1 MAIGFEKKRVKKD
14 SLREIFAKKRDE
26 MNVKDVVEKS
36 RRVQELF
43 SQLPEYSK
51 AKAIMLYA
59 AMEKEVMTD
68 KAIKDSLSNGKV
80 VALPS
85 IEIETRSMTPVIV
98 SPDSLKNL
106 KPGAY
111 GIMEPEGKKL
121 SKDELD
127 IIVMPVL
134 AFDDEGD
141 RLGRG
146 GIGYYDRFLKG
157 TKALKVGFAF
167 DWQKA
172 DEIPR
177 ETHDVQL
184 ELVVTESRVF
194 DCRPGRKAGNSGEKQ
209 NG

>member
-14 SLREIFAKKRDE
+14 ILREIFAKKRAE

-36 RRVQELF
+36 RLIQARF

-59 AMEKEVMTD
+59 ATEKEVRTD
-68 KAIKDSLSNGKV
+68 KAIKGALKNGKV

-85 IEIETRSMTPVIV
+85 IDVEERLMTPV
-98 SPDSLKNL
+98 SLSLDSLKQL
-106 KPGAY
+106 MPGAY
-111 GIMEPEGKKL
+111 GIMESAGTQV
-121 SKDELD
+121 SRDELD

-157 TKALKVGFAF
+157 TNALKVGFAF

-172 DEIPR
+172 EEVPR
-177 ETHDVQL
+177 ESHDVQL
-184 ELVVTESRVF
+184 DKVITESGVL
-194 DCRPGRKAGNSGEKQ
+194 DCRIEKKDPVRKENE
-209 NG
+209 